1 MMDVR
6 TIARAMGGTV
16 QSGAAIVPGPGHKP
30 HDRSLRV
37 FADPDAPD
45 GFRVHSF
52 AGDDPMQCR
61 DYVRQKIGLPAWQP
75 RAQHT
80 HKNGHGRTNEARPVN
95 GAHKI
100 ATPQETENQTY
111 HGKTTRAAALPSCMP
126 PDVAGKPKF
135 YSWGDDGPPRR
146 GNEARRHVY
155 RRDGVPVRIKVKNA
169 PGGDGSAFVN
179 WYHVHDGD
187 VTGWQAKR
195 PDDYRSVPYTGE
207 INPFDSELADDSIFW
222 PEGEKDCDTLG
233 KKNMPAFTFGG
244 CGDGLPNDDIERYL
258 TARKLVILADNDEGG
273 RKHAEDK
280 AARAH
285 AAEAASVRIVH
296 FPELPNKKDVSD
308 FFEAGGT
315 VAELM
320 RRAEAAPIWTPPVDN
335 PTPKQSSGWRLGA
348 VRASELQSMTFPPV
362 RYVLSGYIPEG
373 VTILAGKPKVGKS
386 WLVLDLCIASAAGR
400 FTLGT
405 LKPFPGD
412 VLYLALEDNPR
423 RLKRRIKKLLQALES
438 KWPDRL
444 TLKTEWRRADAG
456 GLSDIE
462 EWCASVPEPTLIVID
477 TLEKI
482 RPMTNGKLQAYG
494 VDYQAIEGLQKLAGK
509 FGIAIVI
516 NHHVRKMDADD
527 PFDTVSGT
535 LGLTGAADTILILK
549 RQSGGITLH
558 ARGRDIEESETA
570 VQFDRATCKWT
581 ILGAAADVHRSNERA
596 AIIRALE
603 TAGDDGLSVAEIMAA
618 TESQSRGA
626 IDTLLFKMNEAGE
639 VKRLKRGVYACRK
652 DAGKIGQKER
662 NGGQGVEN
670 NRKTGNLTNLTDLSG
685 GEAGEPLGGREP

>member
-1 MMDVR
+1 MMDVA
-6 TIARAMGGTV
+6 TIARVMGGKV
-16 QSGAAIVPGPGHKP
+16 YSGAANVPGPGHKP

-37 FADPDAPD
+37 FVDPNAPD
-45 GFRVHSF
+45 GFYVHSF
-52 AGDDPMQCR
+52 ANDDPIQCR
-61 DYVRQKIGLPAWQP
+61 DYVRQKMGLSAWQP

-80 HKNGHGRTNEARPVN
+80 HNNGYGRTNGARPVN
-95 GAHKI
+95 GAHRTKP
-100 ATPQETENQTY
+100 AVVMQARRWPPTP
-111 HGKTTRAAALPSCMP
+111 ADAALPSRTP
-126 PDVAGKPKF
+126 ADAEGKPKF
-135 YSWGDDGPPRR
+135 FQWGDDGPPRR
-146 GNEARRHVY
+146 DEMRRHVY
-155 RRDGVPVRIKVKNA
+155 QSHGISVRIKVKNA
-169 PGGDGSAFVN
+169 PNGNGPAFVN
-179 WYHVHDGD
+179 WYRVRDGD

-195 PDDYRSVPYTGE
+195 PDGYRSVPYTAA
-207 INPFDSELADDSIFW
+207 INPFDSELVDDSIFW

-233 KKNMPAFTFGG
+233 NKNIPAFTFGG
-244 CGDGLPNDDIERYL
+244 CGDGLPETAAEFLSKRHIVILVDNDDAGRDH
-258 TARKLVILADNDEGG
+258 AD
-273 RKHAEDK
+273 KK
-280 AARAH
+280 ATLAH
-285 AAEAASVRIVH
+285 AAVAASIRIVH
-296 FPELPNKKDVSD
+296 FLELPTHGDVTD
-308 FFEAGGT
+308 FFKAGGT
-315 VAELM
+315 VEKLM
-320 RRAEAAPIWTPPVDN
+320 QRVGAATIWTPPVDN
-335 PTPKQSSGWRLGA
+335 PTPKHSSGWRLGA
-348 VRASELQSMTFPPV
+348 VRASELQTMTFPPV
-362 RYVLSGYIPEG
+362 RYVLPGYIPEG

-405 LKPFPGD
+405 LKPLPGN

-423 RLKRRIKKLLQALES
+423 RLKRRMKKLLQALET

-444 TLKTEWRRADAG
+444 TLKIEWRRVDAG

-482 RPMTNGKLQAYG
+482 RPMTNGKLQVYSA
-494 VDYQAIEGLQKLAGK
+494 DYQAIECLQKIAGK

-558 ARGRDIEESETA
+558 ARGREIEESETA

-596 AIIRALE
+596 AIIKALK

-626 IDTLLFKMNEAGE
+626 TDTLLFKMNAGE

-662 NGGQGVEN
+662 NGGQGPESKA
-670 NRKTGNLTNLTDLSG
+670 KTDNLTNLTDLSG
-685 GEAGEPLGGREP
+685 GEIGEPLGDAL